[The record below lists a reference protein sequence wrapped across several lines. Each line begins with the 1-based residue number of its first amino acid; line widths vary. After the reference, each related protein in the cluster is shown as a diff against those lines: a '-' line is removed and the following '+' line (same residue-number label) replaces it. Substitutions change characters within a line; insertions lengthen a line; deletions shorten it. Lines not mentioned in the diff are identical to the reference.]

1 MVRFMPTAPVLKLPR
16 RITRLGFDAPIH
28 AALGK
33 RTLRVP
39 FAFVHR
45 TRFLASGRD
54 NSKPLDTSGVSAA
67 F

>member
-16 RITRLGFDAPIH
+16 RITRLGFDAPIN

-45 TRFLASGRD
+45 TRFIASDRD
-54 NSKPLDTSGVSAA
+54 
-67 F
+67 

>member
-16 RITRLGFDAPIH
+16 RITRLGFDAPIN

-45 TRFLASGRD
+45 TRFIASGRD
-54 NSKPLDTSGVSAA
+54 
-67 F
+67 

>member
-1 MVRFMPTAPVLKLPR
+1 MLTAPVVKLTR
-16 RITRLGFDAPIH
+16 RITRLGFDAPIN
-28 AALGK
+28 AAVGK

-39 FAFVHR
+39 FAYVHR

-54 NSKPLDTSGVSAA
+54 CSMPLDTSGASAA

>member
-1 MVRFMPTAPVLKLPR
+1 MLTAPVVKLTR

-28 AALGK
+28 AAVGK

-54 NSKPLDTSGVSAA
+54 NSKPLDIRGASAA